1 MRPGNATGPWLQVP
15 APSVF
20 SEATKSLS
28 IVVPAFNEEARLPAT
43 LDETLQCALLRAL
56 TQRAV
61 SGVCR
66 TLSWSLQP
74 RLWQALEQQLRWC
87 INATLCAASSCA
99 GMNAGTCQ

>member
-1 MRPGNATGPWLQVP
+1 M
-15 APSVF
+15 F

-61 SGVCR
+61 SGVYL
-66 TLSWSLQP
+66 TLSQ
-74 RLWQALEQQLRWC
+74 
-87 INATLCAASSCA
+87 TF
-99 GMNAGTCQ
+99 